1 MIAQLHIHYKTQL
14 GEQVNVILKR
24 ENTFEIIHCQTFNGE
39 NWTAAIEVVP
49 HSIVQYKYQVVTH
62 HETIEEWGDFRTIQL
77 TDIQTQQLFIQDSWR
92 TQADESNTYFSAAFK
107 DVIFRRS
114 TTSAAE
120 DSTPKKEDSSKGNAI
135 TFQLNSAAIPSHL
148 RFCIIGNTQALGSWE
163 KPLLM
168 SDAHYPLWQVTVEN
182 LSVDFQAEYKY
193 AIYDEDTK
201 AILAWENGDNRTRF
215 FTFPQDNGSHLI
227 ITDEH
232 FRYPF
237 GRWRGAGMAIPVF
250 SLRSYQGLG
259 IGEFND
265 LKLAIDWACAT
276 GMKLVQVL
284 PVNDTIASKTW
295 IDSYPYAAIS
305 VFALHPLYVN
315 IQAIAPLKD
324 KKLQKELDVA
334 ILTLN
339 EKDTVDFEAVLRY
352 KFKFFKALYQQEKTK
367 FWADQTTLD
376 FIEQNKDWLQPYAAF
391 CYLRDQ
397 NATSNFNEW
406 NTHQTFSDKTLEEIN
421 DPKAKH
427 FDEVALYYF
436 IQFHAH
442 QQLFGATA
450 YARQQGVVLK
460 GDLPIG
466 IYRYSCDAWVA
477 PQLYN
482 MDGQAGAP
490 PDDFAVAGQ
499 NWGFPTYNWEVMAQ
513 DNFAWWRQ
521 RMTKLSEYF
530 DALRID
536 HILGFFRI
544 WQIPIEQVEGTMGL
558 FNPRLPY
565 TIEDLRKMG
574 LQGDLNRYTKPYI
587 RTHYL
592 AERFGKDAE
601 WVKATFL
608 TEIAQGIFLP
618 KKDCDTQLKIKNL
631 FQTQKE
637 FADKKHLEKA
647 IYSLISEVL
656 LLEEPN
662 SNGQAF
668 NPRITLFRTRSFQ
681 DLSDYDKAA
690 IQNIYNDYY
699 FVRHDEF
706 WKKQALW
713 KLPALLKAT
722 NMLICGEDLGMI
734 PNSVPGV
741 MKALNIISLEIQR
754 MPKGAAT
761 FGETWNYPY
770 LSVCSPSC
778 HDMSTIRGW
787 WESDYA
793 TAQRFYNENLHWY
806 GSAPPQCSTEL
817 VEAIVN
823 QHLQSPSM
831 WAIFPIQDL
840 VGIDSQLRRADAAAE
855 QINEP
860 SNPQHYWRFRFH
872 IPMEDLLNQVS
883 FSERILNMVKRAGR

>member
-1 MIAQLHIHYKTQL
+1 MIAQLHIHYKTL
-14 GEQVNVILKR
+14 FGEQVNVIVKR
-24 ENTFEIIHCQTFNGE
+24 ENTQEIIHCQTFNGE
-39 NWTAAIEVVP
+39 NWTINIELP
-49 HSIVQYKYQVVTH
+49 HNKVLFYKYQVVTNNG
-62 HETIEEWGDFRTIQL
+62 IIDEWGDFRELNTHNKNE
-77 TDIQTQQLFIQDSWR
+77 QLFIQDSWR
-92 TQADESNTYFSAAFK
+92 AQADESNTYFSAAFK
-107 DVIFRRS
+107 DIIFKRELS
-114 TTSAAE
+114 
-120 DSTPKKEDSSKGNAI
+120 KENFKPQKYEGNI
-135 TFQLNSAAIPSHL
+135 VTFQLNAAAIPSHL
-148 RFCIIGNTQALGSWE
+148 KFCILGSSETLGNWK
-163 KPLLM
+163 KPIIL
-168 SDAHYPLWQVTVEN
+168 DDKKYPIWQTSIEVPSN
-182 LSVDFQAEYKY
+182 DFQIEYKY
-193 AIYDEDTK
+193 AIYDESNNS
-201 AILAWENGDNRTRF
+201 IVAWENGDNRTRF
-215 FTFPQDNGSHLI
+215 FSFPQAKGSSLI

-237 GRWRGAGMAIPVF
+237 GRWRGAGIAIPVF

-265 LKLAIDWACAT
+265 LKLLIDWANAT
-276 GMKLVQVL
+276 GMKLVQIL

-295 IDSYPYAAIS
+295 VDSYPYAAIS

-315 IQAIAPLKD
+315 IQSIATLKD
-324 KKLQKELDVA
+324 KKLQKELDNA
-334 ILTLN
+334 ITTLN
-339 EKDTVDFEAVLRY
+339 NKDTVDFEAVLEY
-352 KFKFFKALYQQEKTK
+352 KFKFFKALYQQEKDK
-367 FWADQTTLD
+367 FWADKNVQD
-376 FIEQNKDWLQPYAAF
+376 FITNNQEWLKAYAAF

-397 NATSNFNEW
+397 NKTSNFNNWKSHNQFTE
-406 NTHQTFSDKTLEEIN
+406 KTITEICN
-421 DPKAKH
+421 PKSKF

-436 IQFHAH
+436 IQYHAH
-442 QQLFGATA
+442 QQLFDATT
-450 YARQQGVVLK
+450 YAREHGVVLK

-482 MDGQAGAP
+482 MNGQAGAP

-499 NWGFPTYNWEVMAQ
+499 NWGFPTYNWEVMAK
-513 DNFAWWRQ
+513 DNFAWWQQ

-544 WQIPIEQVEGTMGL
+544 WQIPIEQIEGTMGL

-565 TIEDLRKMG
+565 SIEDLRKMG

-587 RTHYL
+587 RAHYL
-592 AERFGKDAE
+592 SERFGKDAD
-601 WVKATFL
+601 WVKSECL
-608 TEIAQGIFLP
+608 MEIAQGIFLL
-618 KKDCDTQLKIKNL
+618 KEHCDTQLKIKNL
-631 FQTQKE
+631 FENKE
-637 FADKKHLEKA
+637 FSAKKHLEKA
-647 IYSLISEVL
+647 LYSLVSEIL
-656 LLEEPN
+656 LIEEPN
-662 SNGQAF
+662 SEGSAF

-681 DLSDYDKAA
+681 DLNDYDKSI

-741 MKALNIISLEIQR
+741 MKDLNIVSLEIQR

-787 WESDYA
+787 WESDFN
-793 TAQRFYNENLHWY
+793 TAQRFFNENLHWY
-806 GSAPPQCSTEL
+806 GSAPKQCSTEI

-823 QHLQSPSM
+823 QHLESPSM

-840 VGIDSQLRRADAAAE
+840 VGIDAQLRNPDAAAE
-855 QINEP
+855 QINVP
-860 SNPQHYWRFRFH
+860 ANPQHYWRFRFH
-872 IPMEDLLNQVS
+872 IAIEDLLNQIS
-883 FSERILNMVKRAGR
+883 LSERILSMVKRVGR